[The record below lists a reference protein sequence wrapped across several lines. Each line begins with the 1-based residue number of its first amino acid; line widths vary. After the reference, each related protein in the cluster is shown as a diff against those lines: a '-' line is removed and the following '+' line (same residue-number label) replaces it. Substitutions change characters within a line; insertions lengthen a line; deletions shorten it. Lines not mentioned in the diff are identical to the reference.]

1 MAETVSYIQG
11 SLFEDGFLR
20 RSIKNGITTNPET
33 AITELVANA
42 WDAGATEVD
51 ITIPSS
57 IGNLLIISDNGEGMT
72 REEFFERWMTLSY
85 NRAAHQNN
93 SIKDPANDSLYRLA
107 YGRNGEGRHG
117 LLCFGDLYTVKTWKD
132 GTEWTFVVSAREK
145 KEALA
150 ILKENSR
157 KKDGQG
163 TELSVAVESNLPDS
177 DRISQVISSRFIY
190 DPQFVIKVNGN
201 VLQIDDLEGLI
212 DTQSLVSDD
221 GVNMA
226 ASLVRTTNSAKRGGY
241 QGIAFWQAGRL
252 IGSPSWR
259 LGDIYEIDGR
269 TVTARRYNVIVQSR
283 EFADIIHPDW
293 SGFIRGDKTD
303 NVFKAVAKYVNE
315 VFSRIS
321 KENINETKLD
331 IEKDLK
337 KEYSEASP
345 IARIQAEET
354 IEAILNDAP
363 TTTKDTIKT
372 AVKAVLNLQS
382 SSEGEELLRKLSS
395 MSVTDIAEL
404 NRILSRWNVKDAMKV
419 LDVIDRRLTVIELI
433 NKLSE
438 DPNTDELHVLHPLI
452 TESRWVFGPEFDSP
466 EYTANQQVRTITKKL
481 FQHEAYDTS
490 FNLSKR
496 PDLVVLQNGSC
507 YSVTGTNRFE
517 NGITHLD
524 HVLIVELKKGH
535 FKITFEEFVQL
546 QRYVTMILQQE
557 GGNIKVT
564 SFILGYDIDDGVV
577 STKVDGGGGG
587 IVIPMKFSQLID
599 TADKRMMNLR
609 EQLTSMYEDVPG
621 VELYKQYELKMK

>member
-1 MAETVSYIQG
+1 MAESKSYIQG

-57 IGNLLIISDNGEGMT
+57 SGNLLIISDNGEGMT
-72 REEFFERWMTLSY
+72 RDEFLSRWMTLSY

-93 SIKDPANDSLYRLA
+93 RIQDPINGRLIRLT

-117 LLCFGDLYTVKTWKD
+117 LLCFGDIYTVKTWKD

-150 ILKENSR
+150 ILRENSC

-163 TELSVAVESNLPDS
+163 TELLVTVESNLPDPEK
-177 DRISQVISSRFIY
+177 ISQVISSRFIY
-190 DPQFVIKVNGN
+190 DPQFVIKVNGC
-201 VLQIDDLEGLI
+201 VLQIDDLEGLL

-221 GVNMA
+221 GIEMT
-226 ASLVRTTNSAKRGGY
+226 ASLVRTKSSAKRGGY

-252 IGSPSWR
+252 VGSPSWR
-259 LGDIYEIDGR
+259 LGDVYEIDGR
-269 TVTARRYNVIVQSR
+269 TVTARRYNVIVQSND
-283 EFADIIHPDW
+283 FADLIHPDW
-293 SGFIRGDKTD
+293 SGFVRSGKTN
-303 NVFKAVAKYVNE
+303 NVFKAVAKYVEE
-315 VFSRIS
+315 VFSRITR
-321 KENINETKLD
+321 ENISETKQD

-345 IARIQAEET
+345 LARMQADET
-354 IEAILNDAP
+354 IEAILKDSP
-363 TTTKDTIKT
+363 TTTKDTIRT

-382 SSEGEELLRKLSS
+382 TSEGEELLRKLSS
-395 MSVTDIAEL
+395 MSETDIAEL
-404 NRILSRWNVKDAMKV
+404 NKILSRWNVKDAMKV

-433 NKLSE
+433 KKLSE

-466 EYTANQQVRTITKKL
+466 EYTANQQIRTITQKL
-481 FQHEAYDTS
+481 FHHKAYDNT

-496 PDLVVLQNGSC
+496 PDLVVLEDGSC

-535 FKITFEEFVQL
+535 FKITFEEFMQL

-557 GGNIKVT
+557 GGNIRVT
-564 SFILGYDIDDGVV
+564 SFILGYEIEGGVV
-577 STKVDGGGGG
+577 STKIDSGGGGV
-587 IVIPMKFSQLID
+587 VIPMKFSQLID

-609 EQLTSMYEDVPG
+609 NQLTNMYEDVDG
-621 VELYKQYELKMK
+621 MELYKQYKIKW

>member
-1 MAETVSYIQG
+1 MAESVSYIQG

-57 IGNLLIISDNGEGMT
+57 VGNLLIISDNGEGMT
-72 REEFFERWMTLSY
+72 REEFLNRWMTLSY

-93 SIKDPANDSLYRLA
+93 SIIDPANGSLYRLA

-150 ILKENSR
+150 ILKESNC

-177 DRISQVISSRFIY
+177 DLISQVISSRFIY

-201 VLQIDDLEGLI
+201 VLQIEDLEGLI

-221 GVNMA
+221 GIEMT
-226 ASLVRTTNSAKRGGY
+226 ASLVKTKNSAKRGGY

-259 LGDIYEIDGR
+259 LGDVYEIDGR
-269 TVTARRYNVIVQSR
+269 TVTARRYNVIVQSKG
-283 EFADIIHPDW
+283 FADIIHPDW

-303 NVFKAVAKYVNE
+303 NVFKAVAEYVNE
-315 VFSRIS
+315 VFSRVS
-321 KENINETKLD
+321 KEHLNETKQD

-345 IARIQAEET
+345 LARIQAEET
-354 IEAILNDAP
+354 IEAILNDSP

-382 SSEGEELLRKLSS
+382 SSEGEELLRRLSS

-433 NKLSE
+433 KKLSE

-452 TESRWVFGPEFDSP
+452 TESRWVFGPEFDSA

-481 FQHEAYDTS
+481 FNHKAYDTN
-490 FNLSKR
+490 FNLLKR
-496 PDLVVLQNGSC
+496 PDLVVLEDGSC

-535 FKITFEEFVQL
+535 FKITFEEFMQL

-557 GGNIKVT
+557 GGNIHVT

-577 STKVDGGGGG
+577 STEVKGAGGG

-609 EQLTSMYEDVPG
+609 EQLTNMYDDVPG
-621 VELYKQYELKMK
+621 VELYRQYQLKM

>member
-1 MAETVSYIQG
+1 MAESSYIQG

-57 IGNLLIISDNGEGMT
+57 AGSLLIISDNGEGMT
-72 REEFFERWMTLSY
+72 REEFLSRWMTLSY

-93 SIKDPANDSLYRLA
+93 RILDPANGQLMRLT

-117 LLCFGDLYTVKTWKD
+117 LLCFGDIYTVKTWKD
-132 GTEWTFVVSAREK
+132 GIEWTFVVSAREK

-150 ILKENSR
+150 ILQESSSKKE
-157 KKDGQG
+157 GQG
-163 TELSVAVESNLPDS
+163 TELSVVVESTVPDS
-177 DRISQVISSRFIY
+177 DKISQVISTRFIY
-190 DPQFVIKVNGN
+190 DPQFIVKVNGS
-201 VLQIDDLEGLI
+201 VLQIDDLEGLM
-212 DTQSLVSDD
+212 DTQTLVSDD
-221 GVNMA
+221 GVEMT
-226 ASLVRTTNSAKRGGY
+226 ASLVRTKSSAKRGGY

-252 IGSPSWR
+252 VGSPSWR
-259 LGDIYEIDGR
+259 LGDVYEIDGR
-269 TVTARRYNVIVQSR
+269 TVTARRYNVIVQSTG
-283 EFADIIHPDW
+283 FADIIHPDW
-293 SGFIRGDKTD
+293 SGFVRSDKTN
-303 NVFKAVAKYVNE
+303 NVFKAVSKYVE
-315 VFSRIS
+315 DAFSRITQ
-321 KENINETKLD
+321 ENISEAKQD

-345 IARIQAEET
+345 LARMLADET
-354 IEAILNDAP
+354 IEAILKDSP

-382 SSEGEELLRKLSS
+382 SSEGEELLRKFSS
-395 MSVTDIAEL
+395 MTETDIAEL

-433 NKLSE
+433 KKLSE
-438 DPNTDELHVLHPLI
+438 DPNTDELHVLHPLL

-466 EYTANQQVRTITKKL
+466 EYTANQQVRTLTQKL
-481 FQHEAYDTS
+481 FHHKANDTT

-496 PDLVVLQNGSC
+496 PDLVVLEDGSC

-535 FKITFEEFVQL
+535 FKITFEEFMQL

-557 GGNIKVT
+557 GGNIHVT
-564 SFILGYDIDDGVV
+564 SFILGYDIDEGVI
-577 STKVDGGGGG
+577 STRVEGGGGG
-587 IVIPMKFSQLID
+587 VVIPMKFSQLID

-609 EQLTSMYEDVPG
+609 NQLTNMYEDVDG
-621 VELYKQYELKMK
+621 MELYKQFKIKW

>member
-1 MAETVSYIQG
+1 MAESSYIQG

-33 AITELVANA
+33 ALTELVANA

-57 IGNLLIISDNGEGMT
+57 VGNMLIVSDNGEGMT
-72 REEFFERWMTLSY
+72 REEFLNRWMTLSY

-93 SIKDPANDSLYRLA
+93 RILDPSNGRLLRLT

-117 LLCFGDLYTVKTWKD
+117 LLCFGDLYTVRTWKD

-150 ILKENSR
+150 ILSEKSIAR
-157 KKDGQG
+157 QGQG
-163 TELSVAVESNLPDS
+163 TELSVSVENNLPDS
-177 DRISQVISSRFIY
+177 ERISQVISSRFIY
-190 DPQFVIKVNGN
+190 DPQFIIRINGS
-201 VLQIDDLEGLI
+201 VLQITELEGLI
-212 DTQSLVSDD
+212 DTQMLVSED
-221 GVNMA
+221 GIEMT
-226 ASLVRTTNSAKRGGY
+226 ASLVRTKNSAKRGGY

-252 IGSPSWR
+252 VGSPSWR
-259 LGDIYEIDGR
+259 LGDVYEIDGR
-269 TVTARRYNVIVQSR
+269 TVTARRYNVIVQSNG
-283 EFADIIHPDW
+283 FADLIHPDW
-293 SGFIRGDKTD
+293 SGFVRNDKTD
-303 NVFKAVAKYVNE
+303 NVYKVVSVYIEN
-315 VFSRIS
+315 VFSRIT
-321 KENINETKLD
+321 KETINETKHD

-337 KEYSEASP
+337 NEYREASP
-345 IARIQAEET
+345 LARIQADET
-354 IEAILNDAP
+354 IEAILKDSP

-372 AVKAVLNLQS
+372 AVKAVLNLQAT
-382 SSEGEELLRKLSS
+382 SEGEELLRRLST
-395 MSVTDIAEL
+395 MSVTDITEL
-404 NRILSRWNVKDAMKV
+404 NKILSRWNVKDAMKV

-433 NKLSE
+433 KKLSE
-438 DPNTDELHVLHPLI
+438 DPNTDELHLLHPLI
-452 TESRWVFGPEFDSP
+452 TESRWVFGPEFDSA

-481 FQHEAYDTS
+481 FHHEAFDTS

-496 PDLVVLQNGSC
+496 PDLVVLNDGSC
-507 YSVTGTNRFE
+507 YSITGTNRFE

-535 FKITFEEFVQL
+535 FRITFDEFMQL

-557 GGNIKVT
+557 GGNIHVT

-577 STKVDGGGGG
+577 STEVKGAGGG

-609 EQLTSMYEDVPG
+609 TQLTNMYEDVDG
-621 VELYKQYELKMK
+621 MALYKQYKLRW

>member
-51 ITIPSS
+51 ITIPNSS
-57 IGNLLIISDNGEGMT
+57 GNLLIISDNGEGMT
-72 REEFFERWMTLSY
+72 REEFHDRWMTLSY

-93 SIKDPANDSLYRLA
+93 SIKDPANNSLYRLA

-117 LLCFGDLYTVKTWKD
+117 LLCFGDLYTVKTWKN

-150 ILKENSR
+150 ILKENSH

-163 TELSVAVESNLPDS
+163 TELSVVVESNLPDS
-177 DRISQVISSRFIY
+177 DKISQVISSRFIY
-190 DPQFVIKVNGN
+190 DPQFVIKVNGQ

-212 DTQSLVSDD
+212 DTQSLISDD
-221 GVNMA
+221 GINMT
-226 ASLVRTTNSAKRGGY
+226 ASLVRTKNSAKRGGY

-252 IGSPSWR
+252 VGSPSWR
-259 LGDIYEIDGR
+259 LGDVYEIDGR
-269 TVTARRYNVIVQSR
+269 TVTARRYNVIVQSKD
-283 EFADIIHPDW
+283 FADIIHPDW
-293 SGFIRGDKTD
+293 SGFMRGDKTD

-321 KENINETKLD
+321 KENICETKQD

-345 IARIQAEET
+345 LARIQAEET

-433 NKLSE
+433 KKLSE
-438 DPNTDELHVLHPLI
+438 DPNTDELHMLHPLI
-452 TESRWVFGPEFDSP
+452 TESRWVFGPEFDSA

-481 FQHEAYDTS
+481 FNHRAYDTT

-496 PDLVVLQNGSC
+496 PDLVVLEDGSC

-517 NGITHLD
+517 NGVTHLD

-609 EQLTSMYEDVPG
+609 EQLTSMYEDVDG
-621 VELYKQYELKMK
+621 MELYKQYKLKW

>member
-1 MAETVSYIQG
+1 MADSLSYIQG

-57 IGNLLIISDNGEGMT
+57 AGNLLIISDNGEGMT
-72 REEFFERWMTLSY
+72 RDEFLNRWMTLSY

-93 SIKDPANDSLYRLA
+93 RIQDPINGRLIRLT

-117 LLCFGDLYTVKTWKD
+117 LLCFGDIYTVKTWKD

-150 ILKENSR
+150 ILQESNC

-163 TELSVAVESNLPDS
+163 TELSVTVESNLPDS
-177 DRISQVISSRFIY
+177 EKISQVISSRFIY
-190 DPQFVIKVNGN
+190 DPQFVIKVNDS
-201 VLQIDDLEGLI
+201 VLQIDDLEGLM
-212 DTQSLVSDD
+212 DTQTIVSDD
-221 GVNMA
+221 GVEMT
-226 ASLVRTTNSAKRGGY
+226 ASLVRTKSSAKRGGY

-259 LGDIYEIDGR
+259 LGEVYEIDGR
-269 TVTARRYNVIVQSR
+269 TVTARRYNVIVQSND
-283 EFADIIHPDW
+283 FADLIHPDW
-293 SGFIRGDKTD
+293 SGFLRNEKTN
-303 NVFKAVAKYVNE
+303 NVFKAVSEYVEE
-315 VFSRIS
+315 VFSRIT
-321 KENINETKLD
+321 KENIKETKRD
-331 IEKDLK
+331 IETDLK
-337 KEYSEASP
+337 KEYSQASP
-345 IARIQAEET
+345 LARMQADET
-354 IEAILNDAP
+354 IEAILKDSP

-382 SSEGEELLRKLSS
+382 TSKGEELLRKLSS
-395 MSVTDIAEL
+395 MSETDIAEL
-404 NRILSRWNVKDAMKV
+404 NKILSRWNVKDAMKV

-433 NKLSE
+433 KKLSE
-438 DPNTDELHVLHPLI
+438 DSNTDELHVLHPLI

-466 EYTANQQVRTITKKL
+466 EYTANQQIRTITQKL
-481 FQHEAYDTS
+481 FHHKAYDTT

-496 PDLVVLQNGSC
+496 PDLVVLEDGSC

-517 NGITHLD
+517 NGISHLD

-535 FKITFEEFVQL
+535 FKITFEEFMQL

-557 GGNIKVT
+557 GGNIRVT
-564 SFILGYDIDDGVV
+564 SFILGYDIDEGVI
-577 STKVDGGGGG
+577 STKIEGGGGG
-587 IVIPMKFSQLID
+587 VVIPMKFSQLID

-609 EQLTSMYEDVPG
+609 NQLTNMYEDVDG
-621 VELYKQYELKMK
+621 MELYKQYKIKW